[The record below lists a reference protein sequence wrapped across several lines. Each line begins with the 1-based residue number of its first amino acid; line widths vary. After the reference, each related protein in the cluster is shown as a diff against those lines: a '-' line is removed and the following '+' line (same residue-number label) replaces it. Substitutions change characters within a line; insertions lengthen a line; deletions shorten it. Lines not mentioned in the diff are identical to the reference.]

1 MAPPRLP
8 WEPVDPDLIRQVPP
22 EIRVCHVPYPQSAF
36 SKPLRRVAR
45 QAIWLAPALTA
56 AMQVVREFRPDALL
70 TSSPSNWVHL
80 LGLGLKRRFNLPWV
94 ADFRDPW
101 VTDGTPNQG
110 RSLTLRWQTFWERS
124 VMKRAD
130 TIVANAPLALKS
142 IQEVYPQ
149 HAHKMV
155 TITNGY
161 DAESFPAVPH
171 RAPNGL
177 VTLLHAG
184 EVSQG
189 RDPRPLLDALQGL
202 GQEQQGLA
210 QKLRVRFLGK
220 VTPTDIAEG
229 FNFPGELERR
239 SLRDTVVVEGRVPY
253 QRVLGD
259 MSSTDILLMLDTPG
273 RRIGI
278 PAKAY
283 EYLGARR
290 PILALAERDGD
301 VAWLLKESGIPHRI
315 APPREP
321 ARIRQALLE
330 LVKDVRAGQVALPDK
345 EKLAPFTRERLA
357 QRLAQ
362 VLNNCIHH
370 KLN

>member
-1 MAPPRLP
+1 
-8 WEPVDPDLIRQVPP
+8 
-22 EIRVCHVPYPQSAF
+22 
-36 SKPLRRVAR
+36 
-45 QAIWLAPALTA
+45 
-56 AMQVVREFRPDALL
+56 MQVVREFRPDALL